1 MSTELGLA
9 VKKQLL
15 NKIKEKYKKVRKKD
29 KAKIIDHIIDLT
41 GYDRKYAIHQ
51 LNKDEIKLERKKRV
65 VTNLKYTKYLKE
77 QLIKVWYASNKICS
91 KRLAPFLSEM
101 LGVLERTNHIKLT
114 DAQRFLLKNISPSTI
129 DRLLKGERKKI
140 GKKGRS
146 STNSSSLLKHSI
158 KVKTFNCEEEPE
170 PGYFEADLVA
180 HCGGNCGGEFLNTL
194 VMTDI
199 HSQWTE
205 FFPLISKS
213 SEEVISA
220 LIEAKQR
227 IPLLILGFDTDN
239 GSEFI
244 NNALL
249 SFCTE
254 NTIKFTRSRAY
265 KKNDQAHVEEKNGSI
280 IRKVIGYD
288 RFEGLAAESALSD
301 LYKVLRLYINY
312 FQPSLKLESK
322 KRDGGKVTK
331 RYDKAKTPY
340 RRIMNSSID
349 QLIKDRVTIE
359 YNSLDPVSLLSQIQE
374 LQERFWKHAWE
385 KQQHV
390 QQEYNALLKG
400 INSDINEVAN
410 NSKTIDSK
418 KEKVS
423 ELKSIEL
430 KTYKSRKKQRKK
442 VERKSTIEGKCFKD
456 VWKDDIEPELENNN
470 GITATDV
477 MNKLLEKYPD
487 KFHEG
492 QIRTLQR
499 KISKWR
505 KEVREKYKMNNEKNN
520 ILFNLKASSLEGVI
534 DNNLKG
540 HYS

>member
-1 MSTELGLA
+1 MSTELSLA

-15 NKIKEKYKKVRKKD
+15 NKIKAKYKKVRKKD
-29 KAKIIDHIIDLT
+29 KSKIIDHIIDLT
-41 GYDRKYAIHQ
+41 GYDRKYTIHE
-51 LNKDEIKLERKKRV
+51 LNKDEVSLERKNRV
-65 VTNLKYTKYLKE
+65 VNNLKYTNYIKE
-77 QLIKVWYASNKICS
+77 QLIEAWYASNKICS

-101 LGVLERTNHIKLT
+101 LGVLERKNRIKLT
-114 DAQRFLLKNISPSTI
+114 DDQRSLLQKISPSTI
-129 DRLLKGERKKI
+129 DRLLRSERKKL

-146 STNSSSLLKHSI
+146 TTNSSSLLKHSI
-158 KVKTFNCEEEPE
+158 KVKTFNCEKEPE
-170 PGYFEADLVA
+170 PGYFEADLVS
-180 HCGGNCGGEFLNTL
+180 HCGGNVGGEFLHTL
-194 VMTDI
+194 VMTDM

-227 IPLLILGFDTDN
+227 VPLPILGFDTDN

-244 NNALL
+244 NHALL
-249 SFCTE
+249 SFCKE
-254 NTIKFTRSRAY
+254 NAIKFTRSRAY

-280 IRKVIGYD
+280 IRKVVGYD
-288 RFEGLAAESALSD
+288 RFEGLAAETALSD
-301 LYKVLRLYINY
+301 LYKALRLYINY

-349 QLIKDRVTIE
+349 QSIKDRVTIE
-359 YNSLDPVSLLSQIQE
+359 YESLDPVSLLSQIKD
-374 LQERFWKHAWE
+374 LQEKFWKHAWK
-385 KQQHV
+385 KQQHM

-400 INSDINEVAN
+400 INSDINEVTN

-418 KEKVS
+418 KEKIS
-423 ELKSIEL
+423 ELKAIEL
-430 KTYKSRKKQRKK
+430 KTYKACKKPRKK

-470 GITATDV
+470 CISATDV

-499 KISKWR
+499 KMSKWR
-505 KEVREKYKMNNEKNN
+505 KEIREKYKMEKEKNN
-520 ILFNLKASSLEGVI
+520 ILFNLKASSIKSVIDKNLEGY
-534 DNNLKG
+534 
-540 HYS
+540 YS